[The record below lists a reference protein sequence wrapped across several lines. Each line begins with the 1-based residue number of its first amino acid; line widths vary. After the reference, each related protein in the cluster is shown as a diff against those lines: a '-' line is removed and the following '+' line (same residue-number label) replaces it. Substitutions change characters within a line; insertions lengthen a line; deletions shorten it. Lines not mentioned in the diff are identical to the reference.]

1 MIIYNK
7 TIWENNK
14 TPINADNLQKIEDG
28 IEYLFDLNRDVPDA
42 ENLRVQAETKREQQE
57 GLRQSND
64 LDRTKKVNTHISNMN
79 NAKSS
84 MQTTVNTK
92 ISEVD
97 TKLSTKIS
105 EADEKILD
113 VENRFLYLTANKQQ
127 EAEILD
133 ARLSKDGTRYTSLK
147 ERIDSIEGSPSVIYE
162 TIEG

>member
-1 MIIYNK
+1 MN
-7 TIWENNK
+7 
-14 TPINADNLQKIEDG
+14 PFS
-28 IEYLFDLNRDVPDA
+28 LFFFFAPA
-42 ENLRVQAETKREQQE
+42 TF
-57 GLRQSND
+57 
-64 LDRTKKVNTHISNMN
+64 
-79 NAKSS
+79 S
-84 MQTTVNTK
+84 MLSK
-92 ISEVD
+92 E
-97 TKLSTKIS
+97 STKIS

>member
-28 IEYLFDLNRDVPDA
+28 IEYLFDLNREVPDA
-42 ENLRVQAETKREQQE
+42 ENIRVKAETKREQQE
-57 GLRQSND
+57 GLRQSKD
-64 LDRTKKVNTHISNMN
+64 LDRDKKVTTHITNMN
-79 NAKSS
+79 NAKTS

-105 EADEKILD
+105 EANEKILD
-113 VENRFLYLTANKQQ
+113 VEH
-127 EAEILD
+127 
-133 ARLSKDGTRYTSLK
+133 
-147 ERIDSIEGSPSVIYE
+147 RIGYRR
-162 TIEG
+162 